1 MEAQNKDRHD
11 TLRREIEELKSSD
24 SSSSGNNIIPLRMS
38 SLHQGQI
45 IMRDVEERVSAVQ
58 KSVKSDLGKAVA
70 SLESSMSN
78 EIQQSVRLRL
88 RKQAHAQRKG
98 VNSRSLGLEQDDRII
113 PCDENALSQIKK
125 RGTAPVRVSSITTL
139 GQQCIETIEF
149 IVSLLIDALSLFWVY
164 LRILGPRLSHC
175 LIVFRHALALTL

>member
-1 MEAQNKDRHD
+1 
-11 TLRREIEELKSSD
+11 
-24 SSSSGNNIIPLRMS
+24 
-38 SLHQGQI
+38 
-45 IMRDVEERVSAVQ
+45 MRDVEERVSAVQ
-58 KSVKSDLGKAVA
+58 KSVKSYLGKAVA

-139 GQQCIETIEF
+139 GQQCIETIEL
-149 IVSLLIDALSLFWVY
+149 IVSL
-164 LRILGPRLSHC
+164 
-175 LIVFRHALALTL
+175 